1 MKSLKELFRLL
12 IMNDTGYSSVTF
24 ILLLSAFI
32 GSFFVFALSISLI
45 IDVSYDGRIDTN
57 LEHVGWVLAG
67 TSTIILGG
75 SVGKIFKDKFE
86 KDEQLSDDN
95 LQDKKNKREC

>member
-24 ILLLSAFI
+24 ILLLSSFI
-32 GSFFVFALSISLI
+32 GSFFVFALSISLV

-67 TSTIILGG
+67 ASTIILGG